1 MGYQHKQ
8 LLVRCFH
15 GRQYINRVENEYSKL
30 TDSINKLGD
39 YLLKQMNKKKTL
51 TDNHYK
57 LLIKQYAIMLQ
68 YADVLAQRINLAR
81 KEK

>member
-1 MGYQHKQ
+1 MDANT
-8 LLVRCFH
+8 LA
-15 GRQYINRVENEYSKL
+15 RVENEYFKL
-30 TDSINKLGD
+30 TEAINKLGD

-57 LLIKQYAIMLQ
+57 LLIKQYA
-68 YADVLAQRINLAR
+68 DVLAQRIHLAR

>member
-1 MGYQHKQ
+1 MDANT
-8 LLVRCFH
+8 LA
-15 GRQYINRVENEYSKL
+15 RVENEYFKL

-39 YLLKQMNKKKTL
+39 YLLKQMDKKKTL

-57 LLIKQYAIMLQ
+57 LLIKQYAIMQQ

>member
-1 MGYQHKQ
+1 MDTNT
-8 LLVRCFH
+8 LAR
-15 GRQYINRVENEYSKL
+15 IENEYSKL
-30 TDSINKLGD
+30 TENINKLGD

-57 LLIKQYAIMLQ
+57 LLIKQYDIMLQ

>member
-1 MGYQHKQ
+1 MDTNT
-8 LLVRCFH
+8 LA
-15 GRQYINRVENEYSKL
+15 RVENEYFTL
-30 TDSINKLGD
+30 TENINKLGD

-51 TDNHYK
+51 TDNHYN

-68 YADVLAQRINLAR
+68 YADVLAQRIHLAR

>member
-1 MGYQHKQ
+1 MDTNT
-8 LLVRCFH
+8 LA
-15 GRQYINRVENEYSKL
+15 RVEHEYCTL
-30 TDSINKLGD
+30 TENINKLGD

-68 YADVLAQRINLAR
+68 YADVLAQRIHLAR

>member
-1 MGYQHKQ
+1 MDANT
-8 LLVRCFH
+8 LVRIEH
-15 GRQYINRVENEYSKL
+15 EYSTL
-30 TDSINKLGD
+30 TENINKLGD

-68 YADVLAQRINLAR
+68 YADVLAQRIHLAR

>member
-1 MGYQHKQ
+1 MDANT
-8 LLVRCFH
+8 LA
-15 GRQYINRVENEYSKL
+15 RVENEYPKL

-39 YLLKQMNKKKTL
+39 YLLKQMDKKKTL

-57 LLIKQYAIMLQ
+57 LLIKQYAIMQQ

>member
-1 MGYQHKQ
+1 MDTNTLARIK
-8 LLVRCFH
+8 
-15 GRQYINRVENEYSKL
+15 NEYSKL
-30 TDSINKLGD
+30 TENINKLGD
-39 YLLKQMNKKKTL
+39 YLLKQMNKKKKKTL

>member
-1 MGYQHKQ
+1 MDANT
-8 LLVRCFH
+8 LA
-15 GRQYINRVENEYSKL
+15 RVENEYSKL
-30 TDSINKLGD
+30 TENINKLGD

-51 TDNHYK
+51 TNDNHYK
-57 LLIKQYAIMLQ
+57 LLIKQYSIMLQ

>member
-1 MGYQHKQ
+1 MDANT
-8 LLVRCFH
+8 LT
-15 GRQYINRVENEYSKL
+15 RVENEYSKL

-39 YLLKQMNKKKTL
+39 YLLKQMNEKKTL

-57 LLIKQYAIMLQ
+57 LLIKQYVIMLQ

>member
-1 MGYQHKQ
+1 MDANT
-8 LLVRCFH
+8 LAR
-15 GRQYINRVENEYSKL
+15 IESEYSKL
-30 TDSINKLGD
+30 TESINKLGD
-39 YLLKQMNKKKTL
+39 YLLKQMNKRKTL

-57 LLIKQYAIMLQ
+57 LLIKQ

>member
-1 MGYQHKQ
+1 MDTNTLARIK
-8 LLVRCFH
+8 
-15 GRQYINRVENEYSKL
+15 NEYS
-30 TDSINKLGD
+30 NKLGD

-51 TDNHYK
+51 TDKHYK

-68 YADVLAQRINLAR
+68 YADILAQRINLAR

>member
-1 MGYQHKQ
+1 MDANT
-8 LLVRCFH
+8 LT
-15 GRQYINRVENEYSKL
+15 RVENEYSKL

-39 YLLKQMNKKKTL
+39 YLLKQMNKKKKTL

>member
-1 MGYQHKQ
+1 MDANT
-8 LLVRCFH
+8 LA
-15 GRQYINRVENEYSKL
+15 RVENEYSKL

-39 YLLKQMNKKKTL
+39 YLLKQMDKKKTL

-57 LLIKQYAIMLQ
+57 LLIKQYTIMQQ

>member
-1 MGYQHKQ
+1 MDANT
-8 LLVRCFH
+8 LA
-15 GRQYINRVENEYSKL
+15 RVENEYFKL
-30 TDSINKLGD
+30 TKAINKLGD

-57 LLIKQYAIMLQ
+57 LLIKQYA
-68 YADVLAQRINLAR
+68 DVLAQRIHLAR

>member
-1 MGYQHKQ
+1 MDANT
-8 LLVRCFH
+8 LT
-15 GRQYINRVENEYSKL
+15 RVENEYSKL

-51 TDNHYK
+51 TDAHYK
-57 LLIKQYAIMLQ
+57 LLIKQYDIMLQ

>member
-1 MGYQHKQ
+1 MDVNT
-8 LLVRCFH
+8 LA
-15 GRQYINRVENEYSKL
+15 RVENEYSKL
-30 TDSINKLGD
+30 TENINKLGD

-68 YADVLAQRINLAR
+68 YADVLAQRIHLAR

>member
-1 MGYQHKQ
+1 MDANT
-8 LLVRCFH
+8 LT
-15 GRQYINRVENEYSKL
+15 RVKNEYSKL

-39 YLLKQMNKKKTL
+39 YLLKQMTKKKTL

-57 LLIKQYAIMLQ
+57 LLIKQYA
-68 YADVLAQRINLAR
+68 DVLAQRINLAR